1 MSICS
6 EHQIPQPDC
15 PRCEAVLPEGFGLI
29 DGMEHPHD
37 AVARVNFNMGLE
49 AAANLCES
57 REAVI
62 NYGEAS
68 YAARAIRAL
77 KKK

>member
-6 EHQIPQPDC
+6 EHQAAEPGC
-15 PRCEAVLPEGFGLI
+15 PRCEVVLPEGFGLI

-37 AVARVNFNMGLE
+37 AVARVNFNLGLE
-49 AAANLCES
+49 AAAKLCES
-57 REAVI
+57 RQAVI

-68 YAARAIRAL
+68 FAARAIRAL
-77 KKK
+77 KRK